1 MWPTDAD
8 SLIPCQRQLAS
19 ATPEPWS
26 SFEPST
32 TSVGGCW
39 VCFPRGLVGG
49 GTDHDPA
56 WSAAAIMLNGRV
68 IDQQAV
74 SGTASAP
81 YVPGL
86 MALRLGP
93 LMEQAVRAMPRC
105 PDILLLDATAGD
117 HPRRAGLALHLGAQ
131 LDIPTIGVTHRPLV
145 ASGGWPHDQR
155 GAVSLLRIGDSVVG
169 CWLRTQSGVRPL
181 ALHPG
186 WRIDLDTAVEVAT
199 SLTIRYRT
207 SEPLRRARQLAR
219 RSRIQHVV
227 PSSQYS

>member
-1 MWPTDAD
+1 MWPPDAD
-8 SLIPCQRQLAS
+8 SLIACQRQMAS
-19 ATPEPWS
+19 AAAEPWS

-49 GTDHDPA
+49 GTDRDPA

-68 IDQQAV
+68 IDQQAL
-74 SGTASAP
+74 SGTAGAP
-81 YVPGL
+81 YMPGL

-93 LMEQAVRAMPRC
+93 LMEQAVRALSRR

-117 HPRRAGLALHLGAQ
+117 HPRRAGLALHLGLE

-145 ASGGWPHDQR
+145 ASGEWPDDRR
-155 GAVSLLRIGDSVVG
+155 GAVSPLRIGDSVVG
-169 CWLRTQSGVRPL
+169 CWLRAQVGVRPL

-186 WRIDLDTAVEVAT
+186 WRIDLDTAVEVVI
-199 SLTIRYRT
+199 SLASHRRT
-207 SEPLRRARQLAR
+207 PEPLRRARQLAR
-219 RSRIQHVV
+219 RARTQQVGL
-227 PSSQYS
+227 